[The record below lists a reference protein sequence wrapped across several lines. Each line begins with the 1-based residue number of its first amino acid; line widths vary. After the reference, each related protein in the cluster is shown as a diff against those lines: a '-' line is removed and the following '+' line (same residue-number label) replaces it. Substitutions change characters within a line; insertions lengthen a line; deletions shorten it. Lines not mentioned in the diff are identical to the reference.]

1 MGGLTTRAWL
11 ELFRIKN
18 CIMASLAVAIGLVV
32 SRELWSEVEILA
44 LLSVFMITGAGNA
57 LNDVYDIEI
66 DRVNKPDRP
75 LPSGRLEKSVVMR
88 AVSILF
94 IVGIL
99 LSLVVSLEIDFFF
112 PFALALINSVLLWSY
127 GVVLKRLPLI
137 GNILIS
143 YLTASTFL
151 YGGSLTGEVMGVVI
165 VLFILSFFATLS
177 REVVKSI
184 EDVEGDKIGG
194 ANTIAVV
201 WGTSKSSTFAVLCI
215 LITIALSPLPYLA
228 GFLKESYLMLVVVAD
243 AGFLYALT
251 QIHKNP
257 TTASTILKPSM
268 GIALVAFL
276 SGAIFGL

>member
-1 MGGLTTRAWL
+1 
-11 ELFRIKN
+11 
-18 CIMASLAVAIGLVV
+18 MASLAVAIGLVV
-32 SRELWSEVEILA
+32 SGELWSEAEILA

-75 LPSGRLEKSVVMR
+75 LPSGRLKRRAVMR
-88 AVSILF
+88 TVSIFF

-99 LSLVVSLEIDFFF
+99 LSLMVSLQINFFF
-112 PFALALINSVLLWSY
+112 PFALALINSVLLWNY
-127 GVVLKRLPLI
+127 AVMLKRLPLI
-137 GNILIS
+137 GNVLIS

-151 YGGSLTGEVMGVVI
+151 YGGSLTGKVMGVVI

-177 REVVKSI
+177 REIVKSI
-184 EDVEGDKIGG
+184 EDVEGDRIGG

-201 WGTSKSSTFAVLCI
+201 WGIQKAGMFAVLCI
-215 LITIALSPLPYLA
+215 FLTIALSPLPYLT
-228 GFLKESYLMLVVVAD
+228 GLLGELYLGVVVMAD

-251 QIHKNP
+251 QIPKNP
-257 TTASTILKPSM
+257 TNASTILKTSM

-276 SGAIFGL
+276 SGAVFGL